1 MELRSCGNILGRYQN
16 SESQAWWQ
24 MPLISVLGN
33 QRQEDM
39 LIPQI
44 WGQRPP
50 QSKSWSDESK
60 LFFICVCVCKHAYVY
75 VYGLSLFKMGFKRSS
90 MDMGKIRVF
99 IAQEWGVSKWGSSR
113 QTVGVTE
120 AEHSYN
126 KLVRGLDFSLGEV
139 SLQAQTHQR
148 APGWQSSWNPLPNP
162 FPAACWGIGEFGCL
176 FLLWKK
182 EIPLSSETCMKD
194 PHCHLVAWF
203 FFNDTSTL
211 PLPYCCLSMANNSS
225 LHVSVSFCLFVLFLR
240 QWLSSPS
247 FLELSM

>member
-1 MELRSCGNILGRYQN
+1 MWQYLGEIPKLWKPSMMADASNFSTWEPEARGYVNPTDLRTKTPPI
-16 SESQAWWQ
+16 
-24 MPLISVLGN
+24 
-33 QRQEDM
+33 
-39 LIPQI
+39 QI
-44 WGQRPP
+44 MVRWKQVVFY
-50 QSKSWSDESK
+50 
-60 LFFICVCVCKHAYVY
+60 LCVCVCKHAYVY